1 MGIPQSCILIKDCE
15 HTSKKYVWYV
25 SAESGHLD
33 IDRLAVDDAHV
44 AVKGFFPGAVCGTIF
59 LLPALYSPLLEG
71 GQVVLPS
78 QKGLILL

>member
-1 MGIPQSCILIKDCE
+1 MKVGIPQSSIMIKDCE
-15 HTSKKYVWYV
+15 HTIKKYV

-44 AVKGFFPGAVCGTIF
+44 AVKGFFPGAVCGAIF